1 MASGDFPL
9 LRCLWCALRAPCHR
23 RRSCRREPTAGPSGI
38 SSLGDSRSCPA
49 RADAAAGH
57 EALAKESQGAR
68 YDSAKLATL
77 PSSAPTLAQGRGRH
91 GLCLGLRR
99 TLKKRRLRM
108 SLTAA
113 ALSLLVLPLGA
124 IDASASQDRP
134 VETPRAESSAA
145 APAPS
150 WSIGAGLGLTC
161 FAGPTFLSSAQSVW
175 QFPTL
180 AAPRVTTSLE
190 RALSARTWLIADVAA
205 SFQNLRGEGS
215 ASAQSSRYSSIFA
228 DVGVRRVLT
237 PASAPVEV
245 SALALLVG
253 GYRRGSYTLPDG
265 SDSTKVSDYSW
276 SQWNVGVAGG
286 VAVERHLIQNLS
298 VRISTPIL
306 FAGYARNRAS
316 SPNSQDVSA
325 SGMTAGLQLAP
336 RLDLR
341 LAF

>member
-1 MASGDFPL
+1 MS
-9 LRCLWCALRAPCHR
+9 
-23 RRSCRREPTAGPSGI
+23 
-38 SSLGDSRSCPA
+38 
-49 RADAAAGH
+49 
-57 EALAKESQGAR
+57 
-68 YDSAKLATL
+68 LAT
-77 PSSAPTLAQGRGRH
+77 
-91 GLCLGLRR
+91 
-99 TLKKRRLRM
+99 
-108 SLTAA
+108 A

-150 WSIGAGLGLTC
+150 WSIGAGLGLTY
-161 FAGPTFLSSAQSVW
+161 FAGPTLLSSAQSVW

-180 AAPRVTTSLE
+180 ATPQVTTSLE

-205 SFQNLRGEGS
+205 SFHNYRGEGS
-215 ASAQSSRYSSIFA
+215 ASAQSIRYSSIFA

-237 PASAPVEV
+237 PASGPVEV
-245 SALALLVG
+245 SALALLIG
-253 GYRRGSYTLPDG
+253 GYGRVSQTLPNWSDNAQI
-265 SDSTKVSDYSW
+265 SDSSS

-306 FAGYARNRAS
+306 FAGYARNKAS
-316 SPNSQDVSA
+316 SPSSQDMSVS
-325 SGMTAGLQLAP
+325 GLTAGLQLAP